1 MFSWL
6 RTRRRLKILSRP
18 FPASWN
24 AILARNAVFTRGM
37 QGRWLSQVKD
47 AIKVLVAEKNWE
59 GCGGLKIED
68 EHRVTIAAQ
77 IAKMTLGMPGEYFAE
92 TKSVLLYPQAYVA
105 KSQQQIGS
113 GVVVEGPS
121 GRAGEAWYRGP
132 VILSWDEVLATGRQ
146 KNFARNVVIHEF
158 AHQLDMRNGAHADGV
173 PVIESAE
180 FAKRWVRVL
189 RENYARLQE
198 QCQNGVRSLL
208 DCYGATNHAEF
219 FAVASEVFF
228 EEPEDL
234 ELEWPDLFGILAEF
248 YRLG

>member
-6 RTRRRLKILSRP
+6 RARRRRKILSRP
-18 FPASWN
+18 FPSSWE
-24 AILARNAVFTRGM
+24 AIIKRNAVYTRGM
-37 QGRWLSQVKD
+37 ENRWLAQVKD
-47 AIKVLVAEKNWE
+47 TIKILVSEKHWE

-77 IAKMTLGMPGEYFAE
+77 IAKMTLGMPDEYFAE
-92 TKSVLLYPQAYVA
+92 TKSVLLYPHAYVA

-113 GVVVEGPS
+113 GFVVEGPS

-132 VILSWDEVLATGRQ
+132 VILSWDDVLATGRQ
-146 KNFARNVVIHEF
+146 QNFARNVVIHEF
-158 AHQLDMRNGAHADGV
+158 AHQLDMRNGAQADGV
-173 PVIESAE
+173 PTIESAE
-180 FAKRWVRVL
+180 FADRWVRVMK
-189 RENYARLQE
+189 ENYERLRN

-234 ELEWPDLFGILAEF
+234 EIEWPELFEILCEY